1 MINSDITKVSDE
13 TGVSEEV
20 VAEYLEYD
28 FEDGD
33 PEVNELIGHIEYQ
46 ESLVR
51 MLRSCD
57 DDRSF
62 DEAWCAVY

>member
-1 MINSDITKVSDE
+1 MINSDIKKVSKE

-20 VAEYLEYD
+20 VAEYLEMD
-28 FEDGD
+28 FEDGE

-46 ESLVR
+46 ESLVQ